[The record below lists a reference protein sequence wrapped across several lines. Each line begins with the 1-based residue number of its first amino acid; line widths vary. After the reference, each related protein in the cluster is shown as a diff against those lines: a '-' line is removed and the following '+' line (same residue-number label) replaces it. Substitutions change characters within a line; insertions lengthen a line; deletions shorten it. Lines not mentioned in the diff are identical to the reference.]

1 MRIQGEKCKQDPR
14 GKLEQVMWGQTVPES
29 QSFLS
34 AVKGN
39 QSFKDVQSA
48 SNLLLKDL
56 SGVAVVA
63 QWVKILT

>member
-1 MRIQGEKCKQDPR
+1 
-14 GKLEQVMWGQTVPES
+14 MWGQTVPES